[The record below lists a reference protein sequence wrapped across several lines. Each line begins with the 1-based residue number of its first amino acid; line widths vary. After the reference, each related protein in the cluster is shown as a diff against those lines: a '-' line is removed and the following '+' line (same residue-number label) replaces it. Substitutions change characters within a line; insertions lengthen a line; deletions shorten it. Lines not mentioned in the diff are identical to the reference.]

1 MKINKIKI
9 NSYGKIKNKEINL
22 ENHLNII
29 YGKNESGKST
39 ILNFIINI
47 LYGISKSK
55 NGKEIS
61 DYEKYK
67 PWNSDE
73 FSGKLTYELDNKN
86 KYEIF
91 REFNKKNP
99 KIFNE
104 NMQEIS
110 NEFNIDKKNG
120 NEFFY
125 EQTNIDLNMYLSTSV
140 SLQQEVKVG
149 KNIQNLMIQK
159 ISNLLGTGEDNIS
172 YKKAVDN
179 LNKMQLEKIGTE
191 RSKEKPIN
199 IIQKKIEENTKKI
212 NELKEYKNMQFEI
225 YEKINEIENKIN
237 KEQIKNNLLKEIKNI
252 FEKNEINNEKI
263 KIKEKIN
270 EDNKNKINNINEK
283 LNNKN
288 KNFNEIKNNNV
299 KLQIKKTQK
308 NKIIKKYNIILIILL
323 LINIIL
329 NIVIPKYLNINI
341 IKYLFLA
348 LIPIFLIYYF
358 IKINIINKKIKN
370 IQNNINNNNEFN
382 EKEIMELNNNYNL
395 INENYKK
402 INNEIEQE
410 KNSNIFI
417 LNSEKNNII
426 NKYSYKLS
434 QEEINKLFKYENIEK
449 NSVLIENEIDNL
461 KYELNKLELNR
472 DNIEKELEK
481 LLNLEEEQQIL
492 KQQLTELQEENKAI
506 ELTKKLLEKAYEK
519 MKNDISP
526 IFTKKLSEN
535 ISNITNNKYKKIF
548 LNDEQGLIVE
558 LENGNYIP
566 ADRLSAGTIDQLYLS
581 LRFAML
587 DEISKEKVPIILD
600 EAFAYFDDERLK
612 NILLF
617 LNKEYSDRQIII
629 FTCTKR
635 EKELLEENFIK
646 FNYIEL

>member
-191 RSKEKPIN
+191 RSREKPIN

-237 KEQIKNNLLKEIKNI
+237 KEQTKNNLLKEIKNI

-288 KNFNEIKNNNV
+288 FNDIKNNNV

-308 NKIIKKYNIILIILL
+308 NKIIKIYNIILIILL

-329 NIVIPKYLNINI
+329 NIFIPKYLNINI

-417 LNSEKNNII
+417 LNSEKKNII

-472 DNIEKELEK
+472 DNIEKEL
-481 LLNLEEEQQIL
+481 
-492 KQQLTELQEENKAI
+492 
-506 ELTKKLLEKAYEK
+506 
-519 MKNDISP
+519 
-526 IFTKKLSEN
+526 
-535 ISNITNNKYKKIF
+535 
-548 LNDEQGLIVE
+548 
-558 LENGNYIP
+558 
-566 ADRLSAGTIDQLYLS
+566 
-581 LRFAML
+581 
-587 DEISKEKVPIILD
+587 
-600 EAFAYFDDERLK
+600 
-612 NILLF
+612 
-617 LNKEYSDRQIII
+617 
-629 FTCTKR
+629 
-635 EKELLEENFIK
+635 
-646 FNYIEL
+646 

>member
-288 KNFNEIKNNNV
+288 FNDIKNNNV

-329 NIVIPKYLNINI
+329 NIFIPKYLNINI

-481 LLNLEEEQQIL
+481 LLNLEEEQEIL
-492 KQQLTELQEENKAI
+492 RQQLGELQEENNAI

>member
-1 MKINKIKI
+1 
-9 NSYGKIKNKEINL
+9 
-22 ENHLNII
+22 
-29 YGKNESGKST
+29 
-39 ILNFIINI
+39 
-47 LYGISKSK
+47 
-55 NGKEIS
+55 
-61 DYEKYK
+61 
-67 PWNSDE
+67 
-73 FSGKLTYELDNKN
+73 
-86 KYEIF
+86 
-91 REFNKKNP
+91 
-99 KIFNE
+99 
-104 NMQEIS
+104 
-110 NEFNIDKKNG
+110 
-120 NEFFY
+120 
-125 EQTNIDLNMYLSTSV
+125 
-140 SLQQEVKVG
+140 
-149 KNIQNLMIQK
+149 
-159 ISNLLGTGEDNIS
+159 
-172 YKKAVDN
+172 
-179 LNKMQLEKIGTE
+179 
-191 RSKEKPIN
+191 
-199 IIQKKIEENTKKI
+199 
-212 NELKEYKNMQFEI
+212 
-225 YEKINEIENKIN
+225 
-237 KEQIKNNLLKEIKNI
+237 
-252 FEKNEINNEKI
+252 
-263 KIKEKIN
+263 
-270 EDNKNKINNINEK
+270 
-283 LNNKN
+283 
-288 KNFNEIKNNNV
+288 
-299 KLQIKKTQK
+299 
-308 NKIIKKYNIILIILL
+308 
-323 LINIIL
+323 
-329 NIVIPKYLNINI
+329 
-341 IKYLFLA
+341 
-348 LIPIFLIYYF
+348 
-358 IKINIINKKIKN
+358 
-370 IQNNINNNNEFN
+370 
-382 EKEIMELNNNYNL
+382 MELNNNYNL

-492 KQQLTELQEENKAI
+492 KQQLGELQEENNAI

>member
-1 MKINKIKI
+1 M
-9 NSYGKIKNKEINL
+9 
-22 ENHLNII
+22 
-29 YGKNESGKST
+29 
-39 ILNFIINI
+39 
-47 LYGISKSK
+47 
-55 NGKEIS
+55 
-61 DYEKYK
+61 
-67 PWNSDE
+67 
-73 FSGKLTYELDNKN
+73 
-86 KYEIF
+86 
-91 REFNKKNP
+91 
-99 KIFNE
+99 
-104 NMQEIS
+104 
-110 NEFNIDKKNG
+110 
-120 NEFFY
+120 
-125 EQTNIDLNMYLSTSV
+125 
-140 SLQQEVKVG
+140 
-149 KNIQNLMIQK
+149 
-159 ISNLLGTGEDNIS
+159 
-172 YKKAVDN
+172 
-179 LNKMQLEKIGTE
+179 
-191 RSKEKPIN
+191 
-199 IIQKKIEENTKKI
+199 
-212 NELKEYKNMQFEI
+212 
-225 YEKINEIENKIN
+225 
-237 KEQIKNNLLKEIKNI
+237 
-252 FEKNEINNEKI
+252 
-263 KIKEKIN
+263 
-270 EDNKNKINNINEK
+270 
-283 LNNKN
+283 
-288 KNFNEIKNNNV
+288 
-299 KLQIKKTQK
+299 
-308 NKIIKKYNIILIILL
+308 
-323 LINIIL
+323 
-329 NIVIPKYLNINI
+329 
-341 IKYLFLA
+341 FLA

-370 IQNNINNNNEFN
+370 IKNNINNNNEFN

>member
-237 KEQIKNNLLKEIKNI
+237 KEQTKNNLLKEIKNI
-252 FEKNEINNEKI
+252 FKKNEINNEKI

-288 KNFNEIKNNNV
+288 FNDIKNNNV

-329 NIVIPKYLNINI
+329 NIFITKYLNINI

-492 KQQLTELQEENKAI
+492 RQQLGELQEENNAI

>member
-1 MKINKIKI
+1 
-9 NSYGKIKNKEINL
+9 
-22 ENHLNII
+22 
-29 YGKNESGKST
+29 
-39 ILNFIINI
+39 
-47 LYGISKSK
+47 
-55 NGKEIS
+55 
-61 DYEKYK
+61 
-67 PWNSDE
+67 
-73 FSGKLTYELDNKN
+73 
-86 KYEIF
+86 
-91 REFNKKNP
+91 
-99 KIFNE
+99 
-104 NMQEIS
+104 MQEIS
-110 NEFNIDKKNG
+110 NEFNINKKNG

-237 KEQIKNNLLKEIKNI
+237 KEQTKNNLLKEIKNI

-288 KNFNEIKNNNV
+288 FNDIKNNNV

-329 NIVIPKYLNINI
+329 NIFIPKYLNINI

-492 KQQLTELQEENKAI
+492 RQQLGELQEENNAI

>member
-237 KEQIKNNLLKEIKNI
+237 KEQTKNNLLKEIKNI

-288 KNFNEIKNNNV
+288 FNEIKNNNV

-329 NIVIPKYLNINI
+329 NIFITKYLNINI

-402 INNEIEQE
+402 INNEIEKE

-481 LLNLEEEQQIL
+481 LLNLEEEQEIL
-492 KQQLTELQEENKAI
+492 RQQLGELQEENNAI

>member
-237 KEQIKNNLLKEIKNI
+237 KEQTKNNLLKEIKNI

-288 KNFNEIKNNNV
+288 FNDIKNNNV

-329 NIVIPKYLNINI
+329 NIFIPKYLNINI

-481 LLNLEEEQQIL
+481 LLNLEEEQEIL
-492 KQQLTELQEENKAI
+492 RQQLGELQEENNAI

>member
-237 KEQIKNNLLKEIKNI
+237 KEQTKNNLLKEIKNI

-288 KNFNEIKNNNV
+288 FNDIKNNNV

-329 NIVIPKYLNINI
+329 NIFIPKYLNINI

-417 LNSEKNNII
+417 LNSEKKNII

-492 KQQLTELQEENKAI
+492 RQQLGELQEENNAI

>member
-288 KNFNEIKNNNV
+288 FNDIKNNNV

-329 NIVIPKYLNINI
+329 NIFIPKYLNINI

-358 IKINIINKKIKN
+358 IKINIINIKIKN

-481 LLNLEEEQQIL
+481 LLNLEEEQEIL
-492 KQQLTELQEENKAI
+492 RQQLGELQEENNAI

>member
-237 KEQIKNNLLKEIKNI
+237 KEQTKNNLLKEIKNI

-288 KNFNEIKNNNV
+288 FNDIKNNNV

-329 NIVIPKYLNINI
+329 NIFITKYLNINI

-402 INNEIEQE
+402 INNEIEKE
-410 KNSNIFI
+410 KNSNIII

-481 LLNLEEEQQIL
+481 LLNLEEEQEIL
-492 KQQLTELQEENKAI
+492 RQQLGELQEENNAI

>member
-288 KNFNEIKNNNV
+288 FNDIKNNNV

-329 NIVIPKYLNINI
+329 NIFITKYLNINI

-481 LLNLEEEQQIL
+481 LLNLEEEQEIL
-492 KQQLTELQEENKAI
+492 RQQLGELQEENNAI